1 MASWRPFSQM
11 HGRPPCCNGD
21 RMSPQS
27 RLASLD
33 ALRGFAIASMVL
45 VNNPGDWKHLYAPLA
60 HARWNGWTFTDVVF
74 PMFLFCAGVAMAL
87 SLGRRARDGALRPA
101 LLATSARRAA
111 VVFLVGLALN
121 FVPSFDPATVRIPG
135 VLQRIAL
142 CLVIAAPVVI
152 WGGWRSAVLAIVALF
167 AAYALPMLLVP
178 VSGADGI
185 VAAGRLEPGND
196 FGAWVDRWVFGA
208 HLWSQSRTWDPEGIV
223 STLPAAASLLFGVLA
238 GHYIKSPSRSERA
251 PAMAIAGI
259 AFLVTGLVLDAIFM
273 PINKNLWTPSYAVFM
288 TGWSLLS
295 FALFHAFMDESAPP
309 LRERVRLLFL
319 PLTIFGMNALFIFAF
334 SGLVA
339 RLLGKEPLYAPIRA
353 LPLAPETAS
362 LVFALL
368 FEAAMFAVAWLMWKK
383 RWFVTA

>member
-1 MASWRPFSQM
+1 MDS
-11 HGRPPCCNGD
+11 GT
-21 RMSPQS
+21 

-60 HARWNGWTFTDVVF
+60 HAAWNGWTFTDVVF

-87 SLGRRARDGALRPA
+87 SLGRRAREGASRGALFA
-101 LLATSARRAA
+101 GAARRAG

-121 FVPSFDPATVRIPG
+121 FMPAFDPSTVRIPG

-142 CLVIAAPVVI
+142 CLLIAAPIVI
-152 WGGWRSAVLAIVALF
+152 WGRWRASAVAIVALF
-167 AAYALPMLLVP
+167 AAYTVPMLFVP
-178 VSGADGI
+178 VPGADG
-185 VAAGRLEPGND
+185 VTAAGRLEPGND
-196 FGAWVDRWVFGA
+196 FGAWIDRTVFGA
-208 HLWSQSRTWDPEGIV
+208 HLWTQSRTWDPEGIV
-223 STLPAAASLLFGVLA
+223 STLPAVASLLFGVLA
-238 GHYIKSPSRSERA
+238 GHYVMRA
-251 PAMAIAGI
+251 GPAGRQAPTLASAGVGL
-259 AFLVTGLVLDAIFM
+259 LVAGLVLDMII

-288 TGWSLLS
+288 TGWSLLA
-295 FALFHAFMDESAPP
+295 FALFHAFLDESAPP
-309 LRERVRLLFL
+309 LRDRARALCL
-319 PLTIFGMNALFIFAF
+319 PLTILGMNALFIFAF

-339 RLLGKEPLYAPIRA
+339 RFLVKEPLYAPIRA
-353 LPLAPETAS
+353 LPLAPECAS